1 MHALEVL
8 AILADRV
15 HQNLSDRTSP
25 PIFQCGKVRQFEIII
40 NNTYSSIKFIFFYHA
55 LCGKWIHTFQPCILR
70 PNHMTNMT
78 TSTML
83 ITNLSPVF
91 QQQISSDTNSVC
103 VSGNA
108 DKRQADEFV

>member
-1 MHALEVL
+1 
-8 AILADRV
+8 
-15 HQNLSDRTSP
+15 
-25 PIFQCGKVRQFEIII
+25 
-40 NNTYSSIKFIFFYHA
+40 
-55 LCGKWIHTFQPCILR
+55 
-70 PNHMTNMT
+70 MT